1 MDKARSG
8 YQVDSLSVWESLRF
22 ENEKILV
29 QYLTALKPR
38 WVREEKIKPEKVD
51 SMFEIFLL
59 VELDNIV
66 REKFQPSMFFKV

>member
-8 YQVDSLSVWESLRF
+8 YQVDSLTVWESRRL

-29 QYLTALKPR
+29 QYLNALKPR
-38 WVREEKIKPEKVD
+38 WIREEKIKSEKVD

>member
-8 YQVDSLSVWESLRF
+8 YQVESLTVWESRRL
-22 ENEKILV
+22 ENEKIMV

-38 WVREEKIKPEKVD
+38 WVREENIKPEKAD

-66 REKFQPSMFFKV
+66 RDKFQPSMFFKV